1 MNFALQDLE
10 KRFLSSNIAAEL
22 PPTWQV
28 IYQEGIRGN
37 HILFAEND
45 VQIFQNQMANL
56 IEEGADKEEDKV
68 VDSAYQV
75 MTAASFESMYEVISS
90 VSIEIRMQLFF
101 VYQRLLLVWAQYLK
115 LNLH

>member
-28 IYQEGIRGN
+28 IYNEGIRGN

-45 VQIFQNQMANL
+45 IQLFQNQVTDLSDEANQPA
-56 IEEGADKEEDKV
+56 ESEV
-68 VDSAYQV
+68 VDIAFRV
-75 MTAASFESMYEVISS
+75 MVASSFEEMYEVISS
-90 VSIEIRMQLFF
+90 ASLEIRMQLFV
-101 VYQRLLLVWAQYLK
+101 VYQRLLIVWSEYLK
-115 LNLH
+115 VNLH